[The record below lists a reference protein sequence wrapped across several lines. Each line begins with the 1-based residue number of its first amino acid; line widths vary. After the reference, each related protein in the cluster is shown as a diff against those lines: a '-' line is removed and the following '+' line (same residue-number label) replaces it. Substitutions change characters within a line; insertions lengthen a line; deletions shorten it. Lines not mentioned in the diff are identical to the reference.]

1 MKSPA
6 ACSKRLYIHM
16 KQTFYLNATR
26 RVIVILLLFSNIVP
40 SSSNSAKIIY
50 YAHYSFIGGSA
61 WEVEYL
67 SATVGEVN
75 HSPLLAVALIHT

>member
-16 KQTFYLNATR
+16 NHPSILMQQVV
-26 RVIVILLLFSNIVP
+26 VIVILLSFLNIVP
-40 SSSNSAKIIY
+40 SSSNSAKIIH
-50 YAHYSFIGGSA
+50 YAHYSFIIGNT
-61 WEVEYL
+61 WEEYL

-75 HSPLLAVALIHT
+75 YSPLLAVALIHT